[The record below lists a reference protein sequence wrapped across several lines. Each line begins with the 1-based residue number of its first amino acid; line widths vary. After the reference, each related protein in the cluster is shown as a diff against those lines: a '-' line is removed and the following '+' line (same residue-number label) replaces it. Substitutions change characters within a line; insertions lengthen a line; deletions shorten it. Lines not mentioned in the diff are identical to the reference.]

1 MPAEYLRCVKE
12 KIARGIVRNKA
23 TKSCA
28 IAYQKKHG
36 MSPQEAAGE
45 KARGK
50 QAAQQQIQDLNKIDM
65 HVFVPFSKI
74 DNTKQFVFGYAST
87 DNMDSQ
93 GEIVEEEATFKAAD
107 EFADWDILKE
117 MHQMQSAVGIVPI
130 IEKHKGIGL
139 YVGAEVV
146 DEQAWIKCQKKVY
159 KGFSIGGRV
168 TRKEGNIIKE
178 YQLREISLV
187 DRPANP
193 DTMFVV
199 AKRDEYPSGRME
211 EEGGI
216 AMKKNETN
224 PPKPEDEKKD
234 VAVKSSEKTEP
245 KTDTKPSE
253 EVKPTEKID
262 SKDGEKPSENKD
274 ESKPAEDAGKKTE
287 GEAAKVD
294 SNEVDLKKKLDSL
307 EKENKELKKNL
318 EKQNIVKTE
327 FLKMIGELKPEL
339 KKNIDAQLQK
349 SEDPQEQMKKTLEK
363 MDVGELTSLMLK
375 SQTEIKQTK

>member
-139 YVGAEVV
+139 YE
-146 DEQAWIKCQKKVY
+146 
-159 KGFSIGGRV
+159 IGRAHV
-168 TRKEGNIIKE
+168 
-178 YQLREISLV
+178 
-187 DRPANP
+187 
-193 DTMFVV
+193 
-199 AKRDEYPSGRME
+199 
-211 EEGGI
+211 
-216 AMKKNETN
+216 
-224 PPKPEDEKKD
+224 
-234 VAVKSSEKTEP
+234 
-245 KTDTKPSE
+245 
-253 EVKPTEKID
+253 
-262 SKDGEKPSENKD
+262 
-274 ESKPAEDAGKKTE
+274 
-287 GEAAKVD
+287 
-294 SNEVDLKKKLDSL
+294 
-307 EKENKELKKNL
+307 
-318 EKQNIVKTE
+318 
-327 FLKMIGELKPEL
+327 
-339 KKNIDAQLQK
+339 
-349 SEDPQEQMKKTLEK
+349 
-363 MDVGELTSLMLK
+363 
-375 SQTEIKQTK
+375 